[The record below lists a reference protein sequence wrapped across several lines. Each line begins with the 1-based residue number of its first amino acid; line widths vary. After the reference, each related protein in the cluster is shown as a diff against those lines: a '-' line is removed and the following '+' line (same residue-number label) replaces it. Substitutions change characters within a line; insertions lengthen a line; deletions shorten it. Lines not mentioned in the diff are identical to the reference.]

1 MSQFASRISS
11 RRMQD
16 SFSPFFPFRTLLTQH
31 KRFMLCNFLMP
42 YISSPFSKPGVY
54 STRMLL
60 PCPLSYDN
68 QQVPKQLH
76 FYTSYR
82 VPFPLCNHRGKSF
95 TVLWQK
101 QVRYFIFQ
109 DATPSFSITEMS
121 FIINSWGRGDNDFP
135 SLHTE
140 AFILQ
145 MDLLITASFW
155 LVQQIK
161 TGFKVPLP
169 STKPKRYVSH

>member
-1 MSQFASRISS
+1 
-11 RRMQD
+11 MQD
-16 SFSPFFPFRTLLTQH
+16 SFSPFFHLQPCLLPIKKIYDVQL
-31 KRFMLCNFLMP
+31 FNAIYF
-42 YISSPFSKPGVY
+42 FSFFKTWCLQYKNAAALPIELWQ
-54 STRMLL
+54 STR
-60 PCPLSYDN
+60 S
-68 QQVPKQLH
+68 LH
-76 FYTSYR
+76 FFTSYR

-95 TVLWQK
+95 TALWQK

-140 AFILQ
+140 ALMLQ

-169 STKPKRYVSH
+169 STKPKRHVSH